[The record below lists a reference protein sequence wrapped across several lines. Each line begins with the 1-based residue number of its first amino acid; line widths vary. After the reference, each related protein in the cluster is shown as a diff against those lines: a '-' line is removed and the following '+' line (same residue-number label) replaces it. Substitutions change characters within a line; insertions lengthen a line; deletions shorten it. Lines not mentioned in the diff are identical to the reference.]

1 MPSASRIRGRL
12 AHGGVLLVPVRVQGQ
27 DFEFLVDSGSAYTA
41 LSNDLVA
48 LLGIEINP
56 QRTASIAPA
65 HGRVVKIPL
74 VTITEI
80 SVGGFRAADVEAVVL
95 KFPPELKLDG
105 ILGMNVLKQFRITI
119 EVDTKTLV
127 LRPINK

>member
-1 MPSASRIRGRL
+1 L